1 MKYIFL
7 FLMFVGM
14 VACTTPS
21 KKECQHKGCCDS
33 TKVCV
38 DSAKVAVDAVAK
50 DSAK

>member
-7 FLMFVGM
+7 FLMFEGM
-14 VACTTPS
+14 VACTAPS
-21 KKECQHKGCCDS
+21 KECQHKKECCDS

-38 DSAKVAVDAVAK
+38 DSAKV